1 MKFTV
6 NPEDFKLRI
15 VWGFEINE
23 KFNIE
28 YSDSSW
34 IPKTGEILILPVK
47 EITYS
52 WQTTY
57 WHKFFAET
65 VAYDF
70 QHQITRV
77 ICKSLNPSELQI
89 QYLQAVNF

>member
-1 MKFTV
+1 MKTTV
-6 NPEDFKLRI
+6 NPKDFKLRI
-15 VWGFEINE
+15 VWGFEINQ
-23 KFNIE
+23 KCSIE
-28 YSDSSW
+28 YCDSSW
-34 IPKTGEILILPVK
+34 IPKTGEILILPLE

-52 WQTTY
+52 WQANY

-77 ICKSLNPSELQI
+77 ICKSLNPSELRT
-89 QYLQAVNF
+89 QYFKSLSV